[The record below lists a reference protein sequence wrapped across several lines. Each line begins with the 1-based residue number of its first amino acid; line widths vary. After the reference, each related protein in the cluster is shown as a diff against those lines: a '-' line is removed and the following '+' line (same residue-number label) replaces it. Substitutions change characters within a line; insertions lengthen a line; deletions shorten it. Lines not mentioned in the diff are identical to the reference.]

1 MANYQE
7 ARVKLT
13 NTQLKKIR
21 SAGKSKTGTLLRVNK
36 KNFEDEELPHEL
48 FLTTRQT
55 TIIRNNIF
63 PKNMST
69 DIKLSKTQISKIIQ
83 SGGSFGSWL
92 DNLEKKALPSIA
104 ITLGRDKLPVLVSN
118 LTSIVINKF
127 MEKKNKWKRICQAG
141 KGFYLFILNEDMN
154 DIIKIQVY

>member
-1 MANYQE
+1 
-7 ARVKLT
+7 
-13 NTQLKKIR
+13 
-21 SAGKSKTGTLLRVNK
+21 
-36 KNFEDEELPHEL
+36 
-48 FLTTRQT
+48 
-55 TIIRNNIF
+55 
-63 PKNMST
+63 MST

-92 DNLEKKALPSIA
+92 DNLEKKALASIA
-104 ITLGRDKLPVLVSN
+104 IFLGRDKLPVLVSN

>member
-1 MANYQE
+1 
-7 ARVKLT
+7 
-13 NTQLKKIR
+13 
-21 SAGKSKTGTLLRVNK
+21 
-36 KNFEDEELPHEL
+36 
-48 FLTTRQT
+48 
-55 TIIRNNIF
+55 
-63 PKNMST
+63 MST

-127 MEKKNKWKRICQAG
+127 MEKKNKWKKIFQAG
-141 KGFYLFILNEDMN
+141 LLRILFIYFE
-154 DIIKIQVY
+154 

>member
-1 MANYQE
+1 MENYQE

-13 NTQLKKIR
+13 NKKLNKLK
-21 SAGKSKTGTLLRVNK
+21 SAGQNKTGTLLRVNK

-48 FLTTRQT
+48 FLTTRLT
-55 TIIRNNIF
+55 TIIRNIF

-92 DNLEKKALPSIA
+92 DNLEKKALASIA
-104 ITLGRDKLPVLVSN
+104 IPLGRDKLPVLVSN

-127 MEKKNKWKRICQAG
+127 MEKKNKWKRIFQAG
-141 KGFYLFILNEDMN
+141 LLRILFIYFE
-154 DIIKIQVY
+154 

>member
-1 MANYQE
+1 MENYQE

-13 NTQLKKIR
+13 NKKLNKLK
-21 SAGKSKTGTLLRVNK
+21 SAGQNKTGTLLRVNK

-48 FLTTRQT
+48 FLTTRLT
-55 TIIRNNIF
+55 TIIRNIF

-92 DNLEKKALPSIA
+92 GNLGKKALASIV
-104 ITLGRDKLPVLVSN
+104 IPLRRDKLPGSVSN
-118 LTSIVINKF
+118 LTTIVVNKF